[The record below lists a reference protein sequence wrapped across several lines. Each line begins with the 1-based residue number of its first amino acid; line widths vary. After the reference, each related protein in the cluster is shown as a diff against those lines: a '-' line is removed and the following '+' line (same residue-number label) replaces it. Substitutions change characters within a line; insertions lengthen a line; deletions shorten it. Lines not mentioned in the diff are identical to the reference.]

1 MGIIQRQTI
10 KSTIYIYAGVLI
22 GFITTG
28 LVFPRVLTPSQIG
41 AIGLLGAWSAVF
53 AQFATLG
60 FGGATV
66 KFFPAFRSKD
76 NNHNGFLFLL
86 LVVTVFGFF
95 VFLLLFLLLKPWLL
109 QTTQESP
116 LFRNQ
121 IYLIIPFTFFQLLF
135 LALDVY
141 NRMLYNASTG
151 TLLKELVLR
160 LFILGGITLF
170 FLEFFDYQ
178 GFIKYYVAAQGAIA
192 ALLIAFLVWKKD
204 FNPIP
209 NFQLLDR
216 SMVHGLV
223 SLSLFSFLTGF
234 SSLAILRIDSIMIG
248 SYLSDYEVGIY
259 VTNMYFGT
267 LVMLPSRALR
277 SIAPTLISEAFRTR
291 ALDTISSIYQKSTV
305 TQLIVG
311 LYLLLGLWV
320 NTQTIYTILPEEYAT
335 GLYVVLFIGLANVV
349 KMAGGVSDTII
360 GYSEYY
366 KLNTVFNGSWLLL
379 IAFSNVIF
387 IPVYGI
393 SGAAFASFLS
403 VVVVALVRFIFVYRK
418 FRMQP
423 YGLNHLWAL
432 LLALVAY
439 FIVSLIPVISPFW
452 LDLLV
457 RSTLVTIIYVPA
469 IYYLKISPEINQLVK
484 TTLSRLR
491 SLF

>member
-10 KSTIYIYAGVLI
+10 KSTVYIYAGVLI

-66 KFFPAFRSKD
+66 KFFPNFRNRQ
-76 NNHNGFLFLL
+76 NNHHGFLFLL
-86 LVVTVFGFF
+86 LVVTAFGFI
-95 VFLLLFLLLKPWLL
+95 VFLLLFFLLKPWLL
-109 QTTQESP
+109 QTTRDSP
-116 LFRNQ
+116 LFREQ
-121 IYLIIPFTFFQLLF
+121 IYLIVPFTFFQLFF

-151 TLLKELVLR
+151 TLLRELVLR

-170 FLEFFDYQ
+170 FLQIFDYQ
-178 GFIKYYVAAQGAIA
+178 FFIKYYVGAQGAIT
-192 ALLIAFLVWKKD
+192 ALLIFYLIWKKD

-209 NFQLLDR
+209 NFYLLDR
-216 SMVHGLV
+216 SMVWGLAN
-223 SLSLFSFLTGF
+223 LSLFSFLAGF

-277 SIAPTLISEAFRTR
+277 SIAPTLISEAFRTKTM
-291 ALDTISSIYQKSTV
+291 DTINSIYQKSTV

-320 NTQTIYTILPEEYAT
+320 NAQTIYTILPYEYEA
-335 GLYVVLFIGLANVV
+335 GLYVILFIGLANVV
-349 KMAGGVSDTII
+349 KMAGGVSDTIV

-366 KLNTVFNGSWLLL
+366 RLNTVFNAGWLLL
-379 IAFSNVIF
+379 IVLSNMIF

-393 SGAAFASFLS
+393 TGAALASFLS
-403 VVVVALVRFIFVYRK
+403 VVTVTAVRFVFVYQK
-418 FRMQP
+418 FKMQP
-423 YGLNHLWAL
+423 YGLKHLWAI
-432 LLALVAY
+432 LLALVIY
-439 FIVSLIPVISPFW
+439 FVVSLIPVISPFW

-457 RSTLVTIIYVPA
+457 RGTLVTLIYGPT
-469 IYYLKISPEINQLVK
+469 IYYLEISPEINKLIN
-484 TTLSRLR
+484 TTLLRLR